1 MKKYLLIMVLALAI
15 SSPSHAMDSADVYDP
30 SAFDSTGEYLQDQRF
45 FESPASM
52 VMPEVKNVGKRDY
65 TDYAFEQ
72 RAGGSGEYKE
82 IDPDKMPLFKKVRLS
97 VQHKISSRVEER
109 ERRIESG
116 EDKGL
121 LEKLKFW
128 DKDKNATEN
137 LSEAEK
143 LMLSEQGSIV
153 ESIQKEMT
161 SEDSSDAIAL
171 ESGVSKHVTEK
182 EMVLDSD
189 KITYDDE
196 SGDMIAHGRPH
207 LSFPQQ
213 GLKVLS
219 DTMLYNQDSN
229 ILKGYGDVVVFK
241 GQMPTKADSFEI
253 DMNEETM
260 IMSNIA
266 AYTEEFIM
274 DADKAMQKDSKLY
287 FENGYLHSD
296 VSKIHRFHSRMV
308 GPRFWDMIVDPEKQ
322 ALFLSDP
329 TGNDLHLDIDEVLV
343 DARSNHNKYIAKKI
357 RISKNGKHKFTWPK
371 MTIFTDKEGG
381 NFEANYPE
389 FGTKRNLGM
398 FAGPGFVFGGPGGSV
413 MKAIPF
419 INYKDSDFGI
429 GGLLKYKNT
438 YNSTFL
444 GYGTAA
450 DIFILKG
457 RQRLDDNLFLQYVAN
472 TYTDE
477 WFLGARMP
485 KYGAEVY
492 YDKKYRLPDFLAE
505 GKHLS
510 FRHRA
515 GVGIM
520 ENFDRNRHGEH
531 LGGGNMSTTRFRYM
545 AEVAQT
551 LYSYTDEDKNLHFN
565 LSLALQGSAA
575 VYGNGDTQFIGR
587 VGPRAHLQYKNWMQ
601 DIAYFHSGF
610 EDDTPLPRYDKYRYG
625 ASSVYISEIIRI
637 NKYLS
642 VGWSGLA
649 NLSDDAPNGKVFQ
662 ENRFVIAFGPDDLRI
677 RFGYDF
683 FRRTTFFGFD
693 VAFDTKGTSVNYGK
707 MEIKNP
713 ERLKRNKARDER
725 ALAFA
730 PAQKPAEQNV
740 SDKKFGKAKKSEP
753 VKVLQYAQVI
763 NIEDPDRETID

>member
-1 MKKYLLIMVLALAI
+1 MVLALAI

-82 IDPDKMPLFKKVRLS
+82 IDPDKMPLFKKIRLS

-137 LSEAEK
+137 LSETEK

-229 ILKGYGDVVVFK
+229 ILKGSGDVVVFK
-241 GQMPTKADSFEI
+241 GQMPIKADSFEI

-357 RISKNGKHKFTWPK
+357 RI
-371 MTIFTDKEGG
+371 
-381 NFEANYPE
+381 
-389 FGTKRNLGM
+389 
-398 FAGPGFVFGGPGGSV
+398 
-413 MKAIPF
+413 
-419 INYKDSDFGI
+419 
-429 GGLLKYKNT
+429 
-438 YNSTFL
+438 
-444 GYGTAA
+444 
-450 DIFILKG
+450 
-457 RQRLDDNLFLQYVAN
+457 
-472 TYTDE
+472 
-477 WFLGARMP
+477 
-485 KYGAEVY
+485 
-492 YDKKYRLPDFLAE
+492 KKKWQA
-505 GKHLS
+505 
-510 FRHRA
+510 
-515 GVGIM
+515 
-520 ENFDRNRHGEH
+520 
-531 LGGGNMSTTRFRYM
+531 
-545 AEVAQT
+545 
-551 LYSYTDEDKNLHFN
+551 
-565 LSLALQGSAA
+565 
-575 VYGNGDTQFIGR
+575 
-587 VGPRAHLQYKNWMQ
+587 
-601 DIAYFHSGF
+601 
-610 EDDTPLPRYDKYRYG
+610 
-625 ASSVYISEIIRI
+625 
-637 NKYLS
+637 
-642 VGWSGLA
+642 
-649 NLSDDAPNGKVFQ
+649 
-662 ENRFVIAFGPDDLRI
+662 
-677 RFGYDF
+677 
-683 FRRTTFFGFD
+683 
-693 VAFDTKGTSVNYGK
+693 
-707 MEIKNP
+707 
-713 ERLKRNKARDER
+713 
-725 ALAFA
+725 
-730 PAQKPAEQNV
+730 
-740 SDKKFGKAKKSEP
+740 
-753 VKVLQYAQVI
+753 
-763 NIEDPDRETID
+763 